1 MRLSGIYC
9 MDGQRVGRHR
19 VLSDVRGLTCM
30 LCGLF
35 RGGVR
40 RKRKGGGGG
49 GGGRRKRRRR
59 RNKVGIG
66 RKSRIRGI
74 ERGV

>member
-40 RKRKGGGGG
+40 RKK
-49 GGGRRKRRRR
+49 KRRRR
-59 RNKVGIG
+59 RSK
-66 RKSRIRGI
+66 KKAA
-74 ERGV
+74 EEAE

>member
-9 MDGQRVGRHR
+9 MDGQRVGRHI

-40 RKRKGGGGG
+40 RKK
-49 GGGRRKRRRR
+49 KRRRR
-59 RNKVGIG
+59 RRSK
-66 RKSRIRGI
+66 KKAA
-74 ERGV
+74 EEAE

>member
-49 GGGRRKRRRR
+49 RRRKRRRR
-59 RNKVGIG
+59 RNKGGIG

>member
-1 MRLSGIYC
+1 

-40 RKRKGGGGG
+40 RKKETEEAEEEQKESGGGGG
-49 GGGRRKRRRR
+49 IKW
-59 RNKVGIG
+59 
-66 RKSRIRGI
+66 
-74 ERGV
+74 E

>member
-40 RKRKGGGGG
+40 RKK
-49 GGGRRKRRRR
+49 KRRRR
-59 RNKVGIG
+59 RRSK
-66 RKSRIRGI
+66 KKAA
-74 ERGV
+74 EEAE

>member
-1 MRLSGIYC
+1 

-40 RKRKGGGGG
+40 RKK
-49 GGGRRKRRRR
+49 KRRRR
-59 RNKVGIG
+59 REEEKAA
-66 RKSRIRGI
+66 
-74 ERGV
+74 EEAE

>member
-49 GGGRRKRRRR
+49 GGGGGESGGGG
-59 RNKVGIG
+59 GI
-66 RKSRIRGI
+66 KW
-74 ERGV
+74 E

>member
-40 RKRKGGGGG
+40 RKKEKEEAEEEQKESGGGGG
-49 GGGRRKRRRR
+49 IKW
-59 RNKVGIG
+59 
-66 RKSRIRGI
+66 
-74 ERGV
+74 E